1 MQRNNEDTLNRLKE
15 LNGEQSDIPA
25 TSTLD
30 EDEKRAHLDSFKQ
43 DMGERKIYASKTFR
57 FICIY
62 MFSVFIILVAK
73 GFAAFP
79 FDLSDKVLIV
89 LLTTTT
95 ANVLIVFH
103 FVMKYLFN
111 KI

>member
-1 MQRNNEDTLNRLKE
+1 
-15 LNGEQSDIPA
+15 
-25 TSTLD
+25 
-30 EDEKRAHLDSFKQ
+30 
-43 DMGERKIYASKTFR
+43 
-57 FICIY
+57 

-79 FDLSDKVLIV
+79 FDLSDEVLIV

>member
-43 DMGERKIYASKTFR
+43 DMGNAR
-57 FICIY
+57 Y
-62 MFSVFIILVAK
+62 MPARHSVLSVFIC
-73 GFAAFP
+73 FQY
-79 FDLSDKVLIV
+79 LSFL
-89 LLTTTT
+89 
-95 ANVLIVFH
+95 
-103 FVMKYLFN
+103 
-111 KI
+111 

>member
-1 MQRNNEDTLNRLKE
+1 MPKNNEETLKRLKE

-25 TSTLD
+25 TSTID

-43 DMGERKIYASKTFR
+43 DMGERKKYASNTFR

-62 MFSVFIILVAK
+62 MVSVFIILVAR
-73 GFAAFP
+73 GFNAFP
-79 FDLSDKVLIV
+79 FELSDKVLVV

-111 KI
+111 KM